1 MEGSRAR
8 ITTAEPGLATLRPT
22 VDEQPKAAAT
32 APPSLTRLSRRYA
45 WLVVI
50 GWLAACGAFV
60 WMGALDARVQ
70 GDVDELLPAEHRA
83 ARESGYLLLQ
93 HGGDLSGDELLS
105 VADRVHEVLDS
116 AWIPIVAPAA
126 ERDGWL
132 DAHALYLLPTSTHEA
147 LQQRLTDDSIR
158 ASVDALRS
166 SMSSPFFGLTMSE
179 SRRDPL
185 RLRELTVGA
194 EARASWDAPALASQ
208 AAPTPGGDLLAHD
221 GRSLLMAT
229 RSARSGQD
237 LAALASQA
245 VGDAVRIADVGPT
258 ARQRAAEK
266 AANTALPNALWI
278 ALASMTLVIA
288 AAMRNVRR
296 TIAAL
301 LCIATG
307 ALACATFVPLTPV
320 SAPLVILA
328 LGLASSATLP
338 LSRVSAAGWAGLLI
352 LAGALAPL
360 AVLEFELWARWAP
373 LWAVIILTMRG
384 MTRVVLPALLQ
395 VLRVPEADR
404 NRRIVLRASPL
415 FAILLS
421 VGTLL
426 GGWWALGDLRYRG
439 ADRLEVAPVSKA
451 EAHVRETYFDP
462 GLVATALTE
471 GDDAE
476 QALTRAADD
485 ALLLATLLP
494 TEARVVDTP
503 GALVLPSEELQR
515 RRVGLAKLKL
525 GERLTKLRELLSAR
539 GFRPAAFGEF
549 LRSAADPDQV
559 PTPGAALEGPL
570 GRWIRGYVVDRPGG
584 VALQTRIHLAPDPD
598 VLPPALETPD
608 GRTLLVQG
616 PAIGGRMQ
624 ASTFRDRLG
633 LAAGAQLWLAAF
645 IVWLA
650 VRRFS
655 VAIASGLAGVS
666 VQAGVLLVMRF
677 LGVSLSPALLPVFLI
692 AGAAATLAAAGACR
706 SAESGAPVFATGVL
720 AAGVAQATAG
730 LALAASPIPLWAD
743 IGITAAAGC
752 LLASGIGLFVGP
764 GLAALLDRPARAT
777 PEDSA

>member
-1 MEGSRAR
+1 MD
-8 ITTAEPGLATLRPT
+8 EP
-22 VDEQPKAAAT
+22 PKAAAT
-32 APPSLTRLSRRYA
+32 APPSLRRLSRRYA
-45 WLVVI
+45 WLVLI

-60 WMGALDARVQ
+60 WMGALEARVD
-70 GDVDELLPAEHRA
+70 GGVDDLLPAQHRA
-83 ARESGYLLLQ
+83 PSDAGYLLLQ
-93 HGGDLSGDELLS
+93 HGGDLSRDELLS

-132 DAHALYLLPTSTHEA
+132 DAHALYLLPASTHDA
-147 LQQRLTDDSIR
+147 LQERLTDDSIR

-185 RLRELTVGA
+185 RLRELTAGA

-245 VGDAVRIADVGPT
+245 VGDTVRIADIGP
-258 ARQRAAEK
+258 AAHRRSAVE
-266 AANTALPNALWI
+266 AANAALPKALWI
-278 ALASMTLVIA
+278 ALAGMTLVIA

-296 TIAAL
+296 TLAAL
-301 LCIATG
+301 LCIASG

-320 SAPLVILA
+320 SAPLFILA

-338 LSRVSAAGWAGLLI
+338 LSRVSSGGWAGMLI
-352 LAGALAPL
+352 FACALAPL
-360 AVLEFELWARWAP
+360 SVLEFELWARWAP
-373 LWAVIILTMRG
+373 LWAGVIVTMQG
-384 MTRVVLPALLQ
+384 ITRLVLPALLE
-395 VLRVPEADR
+395 VLRVPQSDR
-404 NRRIVLRASPL
+404 NPRIVLRPSPV
-415 FAILLS
+415 FALLLS
-421 VGTLL
+421 VGTLA
-426 GGWWALGDLRYRG
+426 GGWWGLGDLRYRG
-439 ADRLEVAPVSKA
+439 ADRLEVAPISKA
-451 EAHVRETYFDP
+451 AAHVRETYFDP
-462 GLVATALTE
+462 GLVAAVHTE
-471 GDDAE
+471 GEDAE

-485 ALLLATLLP
+485 SLLLTTLVP
-494 TEARVVDTP
+494 AEARVVDTP

-525 GERLTKLRELLSAR
+525 EERLTKLREMLSAR

-559 PTPGAALEGPL
+559 PTPAAALEGPL
-570 GRWIRGYVVDRPGG
+570 GRWIRGYMVEHSGG
-584 VALQTRIHLAPDPD
+584 VALQARIHLAPDPD
-598 VLPPALETPD
+598 VLPPALQTPD
-608 GRTLLVQG
+608 GRTLVVLG

-624 ASTFRDRLG
+624 ASSFLDRLG
-633 LAAGAQLWLAAF
+633 LATGSQLWLAAF

-655 VAIASGLAGVS
+655 VAIASALAGLS
-666 VQAGVLLVMRF
+666 VQAGVLLAMRL
-677 LGVSLSPALLPVFLI
+677 LGVSLSPALLPIFLV
-692 AGAAATLAAAGACR
+692 AGAAATFAAAAACR
-706 SAESGAPVFATGVL
+706 STESRTPIFATGVL

-730 LALAASPIPLWAD
+730 LALSTSAIPLWAD
-743 IGITAAAGC
+743 VGVAAAAGS

-764 GLAALLDRPARAT
+764 GLAALLDRTARPEASSPT
-777 PEDSA
+777 EDST